1 MKYDE
6 NKEKYFSENLAKY
19 LKEENDKL
27 ENKKKKIN
35 RKKING
41 NFEIWEK
48 NIDYEARKQRK
59 NDILNGTAEKNII
72 ETLEKFDPEQVQTRL
87 GFTGSIANKKEALER
102 VIKMKE
108 KYESGE
114 INQNIN
120 GIFSLEEEN
129 QLKKES
135 KNSKEYELNKNKKI
149 RSSKIFKAFDDNF
162 EILDTKI
169 DSENAMGAY
178 VCGNKKTKEIEI
190 FYFASSGLNQYDKS
204 LTKEEKEIA
213 TKEKQVNIQA
223 KFKVTDNQ
231 KAALNFADEI
241 EKKAKKGI
249 TSEKSGITYKNLTYV
264 NGSSKGCAEAIYT
277 ASNKKGIKAVK
288 CKKNFIF
295 SI

>member
-6 NKEKYFSENLAKY
+6 NKEKYFSENLVKY

-27 ENKKKKIN
+27 ENKKKIN

-59 NDILNGTAEKNII
+59 NDILNGTTEKNII
-72 ETLEKFDPEQVQTRL
+72 ETLEKFDPKQVQTRL

-120 GIFSLEEEN
+120 GVFSVEEEN

-149 RSSKIFKAFDDNF
+149 RSSKIFKAFYDNF

-213 TKEKQVNIQA
+213 TKENQVNIQA

-241 EKKAKKGI
+241 EKK
-249 TSEKSGITYKNLTYV
+249 S
-264 NGSSKGCAEAIYT
+264 
-277 ASNKKGIKAVK
+277 
-288 CKKNFIF
+288 
-295 SI
+295 